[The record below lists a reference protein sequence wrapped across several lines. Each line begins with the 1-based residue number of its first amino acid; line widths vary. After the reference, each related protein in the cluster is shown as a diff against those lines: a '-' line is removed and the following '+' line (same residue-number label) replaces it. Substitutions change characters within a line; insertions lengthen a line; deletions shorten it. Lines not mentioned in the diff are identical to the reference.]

1 MTQDEI
7 RRLKQWNVEIIFFDR
22 GCLVKVGCKSFASE
36 SIEEAMA
43 ELVAYTKDPIGVGKK
58 YAPEEFIEFTSAT
71 SARFNDEQGTN
82 P

>member
-1 MTQDEI
+1 M
-7 RRLKQWNVEIIFFDR
+7 
-22 GCLVKVGCKSFASE
+22 GCKSFASE

-82 P
+82 H